1 MKSIEDL
8 LKYSNL
14 INNLNLESKS
24 IHYIIWFEE
33 EYIED
38 DLIDPNSAD
47 FQSLLIDAEEKKLK
61 LIIRNFDKA
70 IKSQCDNINL
80 DLDKHD
86 KDTYWN
92 YSYTKES
99 EKLGL
104 SQRFAINK
112 LIPNDE
118 KVFKELWLRNF
129 INIISKIAKN
139 IRIIAA
145 LESEENEKLLKNN
158 HPKIFKND
166 KGFTIFFKMFS
177 HYKTETKT
185 ELANFSFL
193 FFAMEKDFLVC
204 SQTDFVNFLASE
216 KYNIHID
223 KIDSRQWRFDMNQNK
238 KSKLFNSIKEKIVS

>member
-24 IHYIIWFEE
+24 IHYIIWLEE

-47 FQSLLIDAEEKKLK
+47 FQSLLIDSEEKKLK

-118 KVFKELWLRNF
+118 KVFKELWLINF
-129 INIISKIAKN
+129 IDIISKIAKN
-139 IRIIAA
+139 IREITNI
-145 LESEENEKLLKNN
+145 ESEKKIAKTQKNYYEYYWFKIGVLFATGEIYTLLEQNDSNSTEVAKFLGNKNLRPYISDSLGSNLKSDKNIFSSYDKMIKVISYCEENKLAIKQD
-158 HPKIFKND
+158 FK
-166 KGFTIFFKMFS
+166 
-177 HYKTETKT
+177 
-185 ELANFSFL
+185 
-193 FFAMEKDFLVC
+193 
-204 SQTDFVNFLASE
+204 SQLPPE
-216 KYNIHID
+216 
-223 KIDSRQWRFDMNQNK
+223 
-238 KSKLFNSIKEKIVS
+238 

>member
-8 LKYSNL
+8 LNYSNL

-24 IHYIIWFEE
+24 IHYIIWLEE

-47 FQSLLIDAEEKKLK
+47 FQSLLIDSEEKKLK

-99 EKLGL
+99 DKLGL

-139 IRIIAA
+139 IREITNI
-145 LESEENEKLLKNN
+145 ESEKKIAKTQKNYYEYYWF
-158 HPKIFKND
+158 KI
-166 KGFTIFFKMFS
+166 GV
-177 HYKTETKT
+177 YP
-185 ELANFSFL
+185 
-193 FFAMEKDFLVC
+193 
-204 SQTDFVNFLASE
+204 
-216 KYNIHID
+216 
-223 KIDSRQWRFDMNQNK
+223 
-238 KSKLFNSIKEKIVS
+238 